1 MWLPSIALLPL
12 RGFFYSWVS
21 PSNSIRRTAQWQPS
35 SSVIPVITVSNLGK
49 RYGSTVAV
57 DDVSLQVFEGE
68 IFGLIGPNGAGKT
81 TTMECVEGN
90 RVPDKGTISVLGL
103 DPRRDANALR
113 QRIGVQ
119 HQEAQLQKRIKVW
132 EAVDLWRSLYPRVVD
147 TDTLL
152 VRLGLEAKRDA
163 WFMTLSGGQKQRL
176 FIALALIH
184 EPEVVFLDELTTGLD
199 PQARRAIWALVTGI
213 RDRGTTVF
221 LTTHL
226 MEEAEKLC
234 DRVAIIEHGR
244 IIELGTPGDLVQKH
258 CPERSVVFTSDDAN
272 VAERLQM
279 LGVVERGEGS
289 VMTYTIRGAG
299 DDFVTE
305 VINVVAR
312 EGIRVRGFRTEI
324 PTLEDVF
331 LKLTGH
337 GIRD

>member
-1 MWLPSIALLPL
+1 M
-12 RGFFYSWVS
+12 
-21 PSNSIRRTAQWQPS
+21 
-35 SSVIPVITVSNLGK
+35 IPVIAVSKLGK

-57 DDVSLQVFEGE
+57 DDVSLEVFEGE

-103 DPRRDANALR
+103 DPQRDANELR

-119 HQEAQLQKRIKVW
+119 HQEAHLQKRIKVW
-132 EAVDLWRSLYPRVVD
+132 EAVDLWRSLYTKVVD
-147 TDTLL
+147 ADALL
-152 VRLGLEAKRDA
+152 SRLGLEAKRNS

-199 PQARRAIWALVTGI
+199 PQARRAIWGLVTGI

-226 MEEAEKLC
+226 MEEAERLC

-244 IIELGTPGDLVQKH
+244 LIEVGTPDELVQKH
-258 CPERSVVFTSDDAN
+258 CPERTVVFTSDDPS
-272 VAERLQM
+272 VAERMQGV
-279 LGVVERGEGS
+279 GVVERDEGS
-289 VMTYTIRGAG
+289 GATYTIRGIG
-299 DDFVTE
+299 DDFVTD
-305 VINVVAR
+305 VINFIAR

-324 PTLEDVF
+324 PMLEDVF

>member
-1 MWLPSIALLPL
+1 
-12 RGFFYSWVS
+12 
-21 PSNSIRRTAQWQPS
+21 
-35 SSVIPVITVSNLGK
+35 VIPVISVSNLGK
-49 RYGSTVAV
+49 RYGGTVAV
-57 DDVSLQVFEGE
+57 DDVSLEVLEGE

-90 RVPDKGTISVLGL
+90 RVPDKGTIAVLGL

-119 HQEAQLQKRIKVW
+119 HQEAHLQKRIKVW
-132 EAVDLWRSLYPRVVD
+132 EAVDLWSSLYTRVVD
-147 TDTLL
+147 TETLL
-152 VRLGLEAKRDA
+152 VQLGLEAKRNA

-199 PQARRAIWALVTGI
+199 PQARRAIWSLVTGI

-244 IIELGTPGDLVQKH
+244 IIESGTPEELVRRH
-258 CPERSVVFTSDDAN
+258 CPERAVAFTSDDAN
-272 VAERLQM
+272 VSERLHA
-279 LGVVERGEGS
+279 LGAVERAEGS
-289 VMTYTIRGAG
+289 GSTYTIRGAG

-305 VINVVAR
+305 VINVIAR

>member
-1 MWLPSIALLPL
+1 
-12 RGFFYSWVS
+12 
-21 PSNSIRRTAQWQPS
+21 
-35 SSVIPVITVSNLGK
+35 
-49 RYGSTVAV
+49 
-57 DDVSLQVFEGE
+57 
-68 IFGLIGPNGAGKT
+68 
-81 TTMECVEGN
+81 
-90 RVPDKGTISVLGL
+90 VLGL

-132 EAVDLWRSLYPRVVD
+132 EAVDLWRSLYKTPVAD
-147 TDTLL
+147 TDALL
-152 VRLGLEAKRDA
+152 SRLGLESKRNA

-199 PQARRAIWALVTGI
+199 PQARRAIWGLVTGI

-226 MEEAEKLC
+226 MEEAERLC
-234 DRVAIIEHGR
+234 DRVAIIEHGSL
-244 IIELGTPGDLVQKH
+244 IEIGTPEELVVKH
-258 CPERSVVFTSDDAN
+258 CPERTVVFTSDDIN
-272 VAERLQM
+272 VAERM
-279 LGVVERGEGS
+279 HASGAIERAEGS
-289 VMTYTIRGAG
+289 TATYTIRGAG
-299 DDFVTE
+299 DDFVTD
-305 VINVVAR
+305 VINIIAR

>member
-1 MWLPSIALLPL
+1 L
-12 RGFFYSWVS
+12 
-21 PSNSIRRTAQWQPS
+21 
-35 SSVIPVITVSNLGK
+35 IPVIAVSNLGK
-49 RYGSTVAV
+49 RYGRTVAV
-57 DDVSLQVFEGE
+57 DDVSLEVFEGE

-103 DPRRDANALR
+103 DPQRDANELR

-119 HQEAQLQKRIKVW
+119 HQEAHLQKRIKVW
-132 EAVDLWRSLYPRVVD
+132 EAVDLWRSLYTKVVD
-147 TDTLL
+147 ADALL
-152 VRLGLEAKRDA
+152 SRLGLEAKRNS

-199 PQARRAIWALVTGI
+199 PQARRAIWGLVTGI

-226 MEEAEKLC
+226 MEEAERLC

-244 IIELGTPGDLVQKH
+244 LIEVGTPDELVQKH
-258 CPERSVVFTSDDAN
+258 RPERTVVFTSDDAS
-272 VAERLQM
+272 VAERMQ
-279 LGVVERGEGS
+279 GVGMVERDEGS
-289 VMTYTIRGAG
+289 GATYTIRGIG
-299 DDFVTE
+299 DDFVTD
-305 VINVVAR
+305 VINFIAR